1 MLVEINLETR
11 HLADS
16 GPPSFKYTPE
26 EIDGVLAELLAAV
39 YFLVTSPGMLMLE
52 SHIEQELRELV

>member
-1 MLVEINLETR
+1 MNHGRSKRLSAR
-11 HLADS
+11 
-16 GPPSFKYTPE
+16 
-26 EIDGVLAELLAAV
+26 AELLAAV